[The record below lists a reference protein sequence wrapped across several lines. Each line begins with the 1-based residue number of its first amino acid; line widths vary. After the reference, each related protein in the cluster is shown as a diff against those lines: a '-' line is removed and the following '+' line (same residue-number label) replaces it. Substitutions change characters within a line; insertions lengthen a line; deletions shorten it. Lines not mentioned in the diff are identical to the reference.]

1 MVIDKGI
8 FKGAFFPLCSR
19 LWRLDFAL
27 IHPRDILCP
36 SNAINENAQ
45 IVDFETAVKQC
56 DGISAEDFL
65 TMWVQDIKELG
76 EENGYACRGHL

>member
-1 MVIDKGI
+1 MKKLHEYTWKELGQEL
-8 FKGAFFPLCSR
+8 AESSMLP
-19 LWRLDFAL
+19 
-27 IHPRDILCP
+27 
-36 SNAINENAQ
+36 NTINENAQ

-76 EENGYACRGHL
+76 KENGYACRGHL